1 MTTPSASNAQDDVP
15 DVVPKVEPETTS
27 DFDAQWARTISTA
40 VIETINDKKDESS
53 KGPVLDS
60 YEEEHS
66 DTRHFLLDIKL
77 YFRMNLLRANTDEK
91 KKMILLSLLKGKKT
105 AEWKMMEQMRLF
117 PEDDNPKEKRKAA
130 KETWS
135 SFKQRFWTEWQPV
148 DLKGQVQM
156 KIKEIRMTDRAD
168 DYINKFHL
176 IAMETKY
183 DKQALMKFF
192 REGLPISLQDKI
204 MLQTDGAPETLDKWY
219 QTAIRYDNQYKLV
232 MANKKRRSPKEPV
245 KPKVLWKEKEVVI
258 SGILSESEQERLY
271 GSREVL
277 PLCKDQSSLMRLSY
291 KGTND
296 HTDSHLNGTKE
307 TLSTR
312 GIHEDQSIGSQT
324 RRNRTKRNL
333 QFHGERG
340 FLRRQERLMLLL
352 PLITISNVYNIG
364 TEIVEQKAL
373 IDSGARGHFIS
384 EEEAK

>member
-1 MTTPSASNAQDDVP
+1 
-15 DVVPKVEPETTS
+15 
-27 DFDAQWARTISTA
+27 
-40 VIETINDKKDESS
+40 
-53 KGPVLDS
+53 
-60 YEEEHS
+60 
-66 DTRHFLLDIKL
+66 
-77 YFRMNLLRANTDEK
+77 MNPLRANTDEK

-204 MLQTDGAPETLDKWY
+204 MLRTDGAPETLDKWY

-232 MANKKRRSPKEPV
+232 MANKKRRRPKEPV

-307 TLSTR
+307 TLSMR

-340 FLRRQERLMLLL
+340 FLRRQERPMLLL
-352 PLITISNVYNIG
+352 PLITISNVVLAKLNRNFMHIPIQYNVG